1 MRWAIALSAGAWIL
15 IGAVV
20 VTLRV
25 RPAPVAEPAAIER
38 VQGDAAL
45 GRCRDLGETAADD
58 PACRTAWANA
68 RARFFGEAR
77 P

>member
-20 VTLRV
+20 VTLHG
-25 RPAPVAEPAAIER
+25 RPAPVAAPAAVER

-45 GRCRDLGETAADD
+45 ARCRDLGEAAAGD
-58 PACRTAWANA
+58 PACRAAWADA